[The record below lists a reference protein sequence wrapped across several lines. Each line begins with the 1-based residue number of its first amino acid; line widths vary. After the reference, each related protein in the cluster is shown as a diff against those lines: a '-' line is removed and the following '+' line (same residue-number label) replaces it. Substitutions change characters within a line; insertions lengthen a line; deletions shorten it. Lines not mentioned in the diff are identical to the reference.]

1 MNTGSSTV
9 EQLMTRSLLDVFNE
23 RDPERRAAAIRE
35 VYSPDVIFYEP
46 TDQLTGHE
54 QLAAKVQELLDDA
67 PGWVFRP
74 AGDVSVNHDLG
85 RLTWHFGP
93 DGQPPVVTGTDVAL
107 TADGRIHRLYVF
119 VGEAPAA

>member
-9 EQLMTRSLLDVFNE
+9 ELMTRSLLDVFNE

-35 VYSPDVIFYEP
+35 VYSPDVTFNEP
-46 TDQLTGHE
+46 ADHSTGHE
-54 QLAAKVQELLDDA
+54 QLAARVQELLDDA

-85 RLTWHFGP
+85 RLTWHFGA

-107 TADGRIHRLYVF
+107 TADGRIHSLYVF